1 MDRMQFVK
9 AAHDYYAVA
18 IVYYFLDKDRSQATP
33 TRVVDTL
40 TEEWGLVKRIYGRRP
55 VPAVCQVH
63 DTRRFLGH
71 GRFGSHRIFA

>member
-40 TEEWGLVKRIYGRRP
+40 TEEWGLVKRISDYASSSATSRP
-55 VPAVCQVH
+55 
-63 DTRRFLGH
+63 G
-71 GRFGSHRIFA
+71 